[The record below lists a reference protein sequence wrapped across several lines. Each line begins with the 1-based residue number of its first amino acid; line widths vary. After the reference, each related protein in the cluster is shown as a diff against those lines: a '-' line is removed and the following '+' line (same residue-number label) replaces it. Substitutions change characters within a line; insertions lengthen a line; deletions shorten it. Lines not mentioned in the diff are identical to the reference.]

1 MATQFSSP
9 RCFNLQ
15 VLPISK
21 TYSLASMAQYKL
33 SCEAVRPNC
42 RLRIL
47 IGHAGLLESLTLEIT
62 SYESKNIRIEEANI
76 EDQPEDNWLGEGDG
90 DACSPSSSDSSDDEI
105 AWAGNTLQNGLC
117 HSFQTLYF

>member
-1 MATQFSSP
+1 MATPSSSP
-9 RCFNLQ
+9 HCSKLQ
-15 VLPISK
+15 VLPILK

-76 EDQPEDNWLGEGDG
+76 EDQPDDNWLGEGDG
-90 DACSPSSSDSSDDEI
+90 DACSSSSSDSSDDEI
-105 AWAGNTLQNGLC
+105 EWAGNTLQNGLC
-117 HSFQTLYF
+117 HS